1 MSRTFIREA
10 TPNSLGEV
18 SEKGIV
24 PLVIASPGWGSS
36 GWYGPKVLENAA
48 TAKVFGKDLHL
59 YMDHPSESEQ
69 HDRPERSVR
78 DLVAVLDSDARW
90 DPQQGLMAEAKIFK
104 PYRDLFRDE
113 DFVKA
118 IGVSL
123 RAYADTTV
131 GEAEGRKGTIITEL
145 LAAESIDF
153 VTKAGRGGMV
163 LSALESARTRVDE
176 ATSNDTRE
184 ALNAALRA
192 AYGAEDVW
200 LWLRDF
206 DDTTVWFTRE
216 DVDSSVIYQQAYA
229 LADDGTA
236 TLADGD
242 PIPVRARTEYVPI
255 TPAAESV
262 TGLQVTRVIDALLAA
277 APLSVETTQGRAVT
291 AWLNEAAPRASL
303 SVPAP
308 AGQPI
313 TQESNKEDTMPEISE
328 AQLANLTEAAGR
340 VPTLESEREQAIR
353 ERDEAR
359 EALAQRDRGDLITAT
374 INAVEGSNSLTAL
387 ERDGL
392 AARVP
397 AGDVDTAALTAA
409 VEAAVAESAQ
419 RAGAGAITG
428 FGATG
433 TTTGG
438 TITATESTASIMA
451 AFGITQEG

>member
-24 PLVIASPGWGSS
+24 PIVIASPGWGSS

-123 RAYADTTV
+123 RAYADTTI

-145 LAAESIDF
+145 LAAESVDF

-192 AYGAEDVW
+192 AYGADQTYVW
-200 LWLRDF
+200 VRDF
-206 DDTTVWFTRE
+206 DPAAGRVWFTVE
-216 DVDSSVIYQQAYA
+216 DPDSSTTYEQGYA

-236 TLADGD
+236 VLADGD
-242 PIPVRARTEYVPI
+242 PIEVRARTEYVP
-255 TPAAESV
+255 
-262 TGLQVTRVIDALLAA
+262 
-277 APLSVETTQGRAVT
+277 VT
-291 AWLNEAAPRASL
+291 AATESGATD
-303 SVPAP
+303 VPAP
-308 AGQPI
+308 AGQSTATESEGDDMAT
-313 TQESNKEDTMPEISE
+313 TQIEESRL
-328 AQLANLTEAAGR
+328 AQLEKDSER
-340 VPTLESEREQAIR
+340 VQSLESERDTLTR

-374 INAVEGSNSLTAL
+374 INAVEGADTLTSL

-397 AGDVDTAALTAA
+397 AGDVDTAALTTAT
-409 VEAAVAESAQ
+409 ESAVAESRQ
-419 RAGAGAITG
+419 RAGAGIVRG
-428 FGATG
+428 FGHTSSGDASG
-433 TTTGG
+433 DV
-438 TITATESTASIMA
+438 IESIDRTVA
-451 AFGITQEG
+451 AIRGKEA

>member
-1 MSRTFIREA
+1 MPKRIHEA
-10 TPNSLGEV
+10 LNLTVESVDAPSGRQSIQL
-18 SEKGIV
+18 ID
-24 PLVIASPGWGSS
+24 AGWGSS
-36 GWYGPKVLENAA
+36 GYYSARVLENAA
-48 TAKVFGKDLHL
+48 NARVFPKGTHMYL
-59 YMDHPSESEQ
+59 DHPSQTEE

-78 DLVAVLDSDARW
+78 DLAAVLVEDAVW
-90 DPQQGLMAEAKIFK
+90 NGTALVGEAKVFK
-104 PYRDLFRDE
+104 AYRELLTDPDVAE
-113 DFVKA
+113 N
-118 IGVSL
+118 IGLSI
-123 RAYADTTV
+123 RAFADTTI
-131 GEAEGRKGTIITEL
+131 GEAEGRKGTIITALTEAL
-145 LAAESIDF
+145 SIDY
-153 VTKAGRGGMV
+153 VTKAGRGGRILAV
-163 LSALESARTRVDE
+163 LESARTRVDE

-206 DDTTVWFTRE
+206 DDTTAWFTRE
-216 DVDSSVIYQQAYA
+216 DADSSAIYQQAYA

-236 TLADGD
+236 VLADGD
-242 PIPVRARTEYVPI
+242 PIEVRARTEYVPV
-255 TPAAESV
+255 TAATESS
-262 TGLQVTRVIDALLAA
+262 TSLQITRVIDALLVA
-277 APLSVETTQGRAVT
+277 APLSVDTSQGRAVT

-313 TQESNKEDTMPEISE
+313 TQESKEDTIMPEISE

-359 EALAQRDRGDLITAT
+359 EALAQRDRSDLITAT
-374 INAVEGSNSLTAL
+374 INAVEGANSLTAL

-419 RAGAGAITG
+419 RAGAGTITG

-433 TTTGG
+433 ATTGG

>member
-145 LAAESIDF
+145 LAAESVDF

-206 DDTTVWFTRE
+206 DDTTAWFTRE
-216 DVDSSVIYQQAYA
+216 DADSSAIYQQAYA
-229 LADDGTA
+229 LADNGTA
-236 TLADGD
+236 VLADGD
-242 PIPVRARTEYVPI
+242 PIEVRARTEYVPV
-255 TPAAESV
+255 TATTESS
-262 TGLQVTRVIDALLAA
+262 TSLQITRVIDALLVAS
-277 APLSVETTQGRAVT
+277 PLSVDTIQGRAVT
-291 AWLNEAAPRASL
+291 AWINEAAPRASL

-313 TQESNKEDTMPEISE
+313 TQESKEDTIMPEISE

-374 INAVEGSNSLTAL
+374 INAVEGANSLTAL

-419 RAGAGAITG
+419 RAGAGTITG

>member
-90 DPQQGLMAEAKIFK
+90 NPQQGLMAEAKIFK

-145 LAAESIDF
+145 LAAESVDF

-200 LWLRDF
+200 LWPRDF

-216 DVDSSVIYQQAYA
+216 DADSSTIYQQGYA

-236 TLADGD
+236 VLADGD
-242 PIPVRARTEYVPI
+242 PIEVRARTEYVPV
-255 TPAAESV
+255 AATTESSP
-262 TGLQVTRVIDALLAA
+262 T
-277 APLSVETTQGRAVT
+277 
-291 AWLNEAAPRASL
+291 

-313 TQESNKEDTMPEISE
+313 TQESKEDTIMPEISE

-374 INAVEGSNSLTAL
+374 INAVEGANSLTAL

-409 VEAAVAESAQ
+409 VEAAVAEFAQ
-419 RAGAGAITG
+419 RAGAGTITG